1 MRKGVTKKL
10 SSFTIDKKLIEKF
23 DEIVFNN
30 EKSLTVETMIREF
43 VEKNPHMVKSLK
55 YATSYF
61 PPEKRGRQ
69 KEVNA

>member
-1 MRKGVTKKL
+1 MMRKGITKKL
-10 SSFTIDKKLIEKF
+10 SSFTIDKILVEKF

-43 VEKNPHMVKSLK
+43 VEKNSHRVKSLK

-61 PPEKRGRQ
+61 QPEKRGVQ
-69 KEVNA
+69 SP

>member
-1 MRKGVTKKL
+1 MMRKGITKKL
-10 SSFTIDKKLIEKF
+10 SSFTIDKILVEKF

-43 VEKNPHMVKSLK
+43 VEKNPHRAKSLK

-61 PPEKRGRQ
+61 QPEKRGVQ
-69 KEVNA
+69 SP